1 MPLVLPNSRSIEI
14 WEVPLHDHKP
24 YAFVRL
30 QRTFAPE
37 DVQHQVILVDA
48 AKLLLC
54 ADRDATNYV
63 LPPAQYWHAG
73 KRNGIRDFLD
83 PTQADVPKMPTISF
97 NTRRCRSLLGLMGF
111 AKEGVVSFRNGQH
124 RARYL
129 AFAGATCFPVEV
141 LASEAAMLAH
151 YCGTT
156 DAPGVRWWPT
166 APPS

>member
-30 QRTFAPE
+30 QRTFVHE

-63 LPPAQYWHAG
+63 LPPAQDWRAG

-83 PTQADVPKMPTISF
+83 PTQAAIPEMPIVSF
-97 NTRRCRSLLGLMGF
+97 NTRRCRSLLGLLGL
-111 AKEGVVSFRNGQH
+111 AKEGVVSFHNGQH

-129 AFAGATCFPVEV
+129 VFAGATCLPVQV
-141 LASEAAMLAH
+141 PKSEAAMLAY

-156 DAPGVRWWPT
+156 EAPGVRWWL
-166 APPS
+166 A